1 MVTPRMRGLVRRAR
15 SDFSMPLIAVLA
27 LLLVGFCVAVPLA
40 YLIGNAASAEA
51 VRAALDEPF
60 LGSTFRDTIVFSVAS
75 CLVSMVI
82 GGGLAFL
89 VTRTDLP
96 FRKTVTALLMVPI
109 VIPGVLYAMSWVLI
123 ASPRIGLLDYYLH
136 ITWFS
141 SYSLLG
147 MSVVQ
152 GMALAPLAFLTLLA
166 PLRSLDVSLE
176 EAASIHGATSW
187 RTYRRITIPLIRPA
201 TLTTG
206 VLLLALNIEAFEIP
220 AILGVPGNTYTFT
233 TLIYRVMH
241 ESPPDF
247 GEASVLSLIVMVLLI
262 AALLGQAY
270 LTKHQRSY
278 RTITGKAYRRSLVA
292 LRGLRLPVFLVVV
305 VYLFIAT
312 VLPIVIVVYAGART
326 FYAVPT
332 GQALRQLDWTAYRTV
347 LQSEDVRNAT
357 WNTIQ
362 IALVV
367 ATVAIVVAAVV
378 AWARYK
384 ITNPFARWLIDVA
397 CNVPLAIPGIV
408 TGVALLG
415 FYVNLPI
422 PIYGTITVLMIGYF
436 TGFIPLAMRYSETA
450 MFQIGNELDEA
461 AQVGGSTRLRT
472 FARVFLP
479 LASGGLVSGW
489 VFLVIVA
496 FRSLSTAVL
505 LYSPGSK
512 VLPVLVYEQ
521 WTNGVIPKASAIGVI
536 QLGIIAVFGIVVF
549 VLLRVTRR
557 LTRPATPPASRTGP
571 AAPAEELPMEKVLV

>member
-1 MVTPRMRGLVRRAR
+1 MASPEVRGIRRRLR
-15 SDFSMPLIAVLA
+15 SDWTMPLIAVA
-27 LLLVGFCVAVPLA
+27 AILLVAYCVIVPLS
-40 YLIGNAASAEA
+40 YLLRHGVSASA
-51 VRAALDEPF
+51 VRDALAEPYVWD
-60 LGSTFRDTIVFSVAS
+60 TFRDTVVFAVLA
-75 CLVSMVI
+75 CVVSLVI
-82 GGGLAFL
+82 GGAMAFL
-89 VTRTDLP
+89 VTRTNLP
-96 FRKTVTALLMVPI
+96 FKKTITALLMVPI

-123 ASPRIGLLDYYLH
+123 ASPRIGLLDYYLK

-141 SYSLLG
+141 SYSLVG

-176 EAASIHGATSW
+176 EAAAIHGATNW

-233 TLIYRVMH
+233 TLIYHVMRLTAP
-241 ESPPDF
+241 EY
-247 GEASVLSLIVMVLLI
+247 GVASVLSLVVMILLVI
-262 AALLGQAY
+262 ALVGQAY
-270 LTKHQRSY
+270 FTKHQRSY
-278 RTITGKAYRRSLVA
+278 RTITGKAYRRSLIP
-292 LRGLRLPVFLVVV
+292 LRGLRVPVFVVV
-305 VYLFIAT
+305 CGYLLIAT
-312 VLPIVIVVYAGART
+312 VLPIIIVVYAGAQT
-326 FYAVPT
+326 FYQVPSS
-332 GQALRQLDWTAYRTV
+332 AAMKLLDWTAYQDILKDPDFR
-347 LQSEDVRNAT
+347 EAT

-362 IALVV
+362 ISLVV

-384 ITNPFARWLIDVA
+384 ISNPFLRWLIDVA

-415 FYVNLPI
+415 FYVDFPI
-422 PIYGTITVLMIGYF
+422 PIYGTIGILMIGYF
-436 TGFIPLAMRYSETA
+436 TGFVPLASRYAETA

-461 AQVGGSTRLRT
+461 AQVSGASRLRT
-472 FARVFLP
+472 FGRVFVP
-479 LASGGLVSGW
+479 LSFGGLLGGW
-489 VFLVIVA
+489 IFLVIVA

-521 WTNGVIPKASAIGVI
+521 WTNGVISKASAIGVI
-536 QLGIIAVFGIVVF
+536 QLGMLAVFGLVAL
-549 VLLRVTRR
+549 VLLWIVRRVTRR
-557 LTRPATPPASRTGP
+557 AAPIGGP
-571 AAPAEELPMEKVLV
+571 AGAQVPVERLSMEKVSV